1 MNIPDQWYHATED
14 PLGLRQLEQI
24 EPQYDGWKD
33 IQSTLQ
39 NHQESQRR
47 RRYTGGWLA
56 LAASLMLAIGLT
68 VSQQPTSTQLP
79 NAATSVPG
87 LASVSGEDHVSAL
100 IGLSQN
106 MEEQVKNLRQ
116 ESGSMPAESAVYV
129 AELEDLI
136 AQVDSE
142 LSLQPDS
149 INLWGQRVNLLLD
162 LAQIYQQQWEI
173 DYGRMAS
180 L

>member
-1 MNIPDQWYHATED
+1 MNLPDQWNQTTDD

-24 EPQYDGWKD
+24 EPRFDGWTQ
-33 IQSTLQ
+33 IQSALQ
-39 NHQESQRR
+39 THQDSQRR
-47 RRYTGGWLA
+47 RRKTGGWLA
-56 LAASLMLAIGLT
+56 LAASLVLAIGFTLI
-68 VSQQPTSTQLP
+68 QQPTPTQLP
-79 NAATSVPG
+79 AAATSEPG

-116 ESGSMPAESAVYV
+116 ESGSMTAESAVYV

-136 AQVDSE
+136 AQVDTE
-142 LSLQPDS
+142 LSFQPNS
-149 INLWGQRVNLLLD
+149 IDLWGQRVNLLLD